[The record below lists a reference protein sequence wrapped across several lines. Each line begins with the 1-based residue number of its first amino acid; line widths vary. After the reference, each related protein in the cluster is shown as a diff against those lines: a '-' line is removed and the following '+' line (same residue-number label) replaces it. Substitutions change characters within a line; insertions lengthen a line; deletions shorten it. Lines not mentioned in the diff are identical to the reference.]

1 MKTIQVNVMTTDHH
15 LNEFIELDSET
26 MDELSKTAD
35 ELLEF
40 EHLDFDNTNY
50 LAKALFCLGRYDESI
65 KQFERMLSLKSD
77 DWQVMADIGINY
89 FKKKDYETAIKYF
102 SESLENNPD
111 NETALSYKMLSHEF
125 LKDYPKAIDCGERIL
140 KNNSKNTSV
149 INHLIDCHLKLKNY
163 DVCYYYINRADYK
176 DLYKKASILYESKRY
191 EECIKT
197 SVKLKTAESNH
208 LTGKAHHK
216 LGNTLK
222 AVKYLFKSYEKDP
235 NIDILFEISDI
246 YSEVWDY
253 PRSIHFLKI
262 VLTHDE
268 SNIKAHS
275 RIALAYLDSSNWH
288 DAVEY
293 AEKAL
298 EISKKVPQAYVT
310 LAEAYFQI
318 GGGDFEKP
326 KQIIDEGIS
335 ENPNSAELWVKKGDY
350 NYPYDMFT
358 FSDCY
363 EKAISLSPSDYSIYK
378 EYIRLLLLE
387 EEDETAKKYYNQMLF
402 VNPLFEK
409 SFEEFKKSTIWW

>member
-15 LNEFIELDSET
+15 LNNFIDLDSET

-35 ELLEF
+35 ELLEV

-50 LAKALFCLGRYDESI
+50 LVKALFCLGRYDESI

-77 DWQVMADIGINY
+77 NKEIMTNIGINY
-89 FKKKDYETAIKYF
+89 FKMQDYENAIKYF
-102 SESLENNPD
+102 SESLENDPD
-111 NETALSYKMLSHEF
+111 NETALSYKMLSYEF
-125 LKDYPKAIDCGERIL
+125 LMDYPKAIDCGERIL
-140 KNNSKNTSV
+140 KKNSKNTSV

-197 SVKLKTAESNH
+197 SVKLKTAESYH

-216 LGNTLK
+216 LGNTIK
-222 AVKYLFKSYEKDP
+222 AVKYLFKSYEKNP

-246 YSEVWDY
+246 YFEVWDY
-253 PRSIHFLKI
+253 PRSIHFLKM
-262 VLTHDE
+262 VLAHDE
-268 SNIKAHS
+268 TNVKAYNQ
-275 RIALAYLDSSNWH
+275 IASAYLNSSKWY

-293 AEKAL
+293 AEKTL
-298 EISKKVPQAYVT
+298 EISKKVPQAYIT

-318 GGGDFEKP
+318 HGGDFEKS

-335 ENPNSAELWVKKGDY
+335 ENPNSAKLWAQKGGYYYCDESY
-350 NYPYDMFT
+350 A
-358 FSDCY
+358 FSKAY
-363 EKAISLSPSDYSIYK
+363 EKAISLSPSDCSIYR
-378 EYIRLLLLE
+378 EYIYLLLLN
-387 EEDETAKKYYNQMLF
+387 EDDDIAKKVYNQMLLM
-402 VNPLFEK
+402 NPLYEK
-409 SFEEFKKSTIWW
+409 SFEELKKSMFL

>member
-1 MKTIQVNVMTTDHH
+1 MKTVQDNDMTTDHH
-15 LNEFIELDSET
+15 LNNFIKLDSKT

-35 ELLEF
+35 ELIEV
-40 EHLDFDNTNY
+40 EHLDFDNTRY

-102 SESLENNPD
+102 SESLEDNPD
-111 NETALSYKMLSHEF
+111 NETALSYKMISHEF
-125 LKDYPKAIDCGERIL
+125 LKDYSKAIDCGERIL
-140 KNNSKNTSV
+140 INNSKNTSV

-163 DVCYYYINRADYK
+163 DVCYYYINRVDYK

-197 SVKLKTAESNH
+197 AVKLKTAKSYH
-208 LTGKAHHK
+208 LAGKAHHK
-216 LGNTLK
+216 LGNTIK
-222 AVKYLFKSYEKDP
+222 AVKYLFKSYEKNP

-246 YSEVWDY
+246 YFEVWDN
-253 PRSIHFLKI
+253 PRSIHFLKM
-262 VLTHDE
+262 VLAHDE
-268 SNIKAHS
+268 SNIEAYSK
-275 RIALAYLDSSNWH
+275 IALTYLNSSNWY

-293 AEKAL
+293 AKKTL

-318 GGGDFEKP
+318 DGGDFERS

-335 ENPNSAELWVKKGDY
+335 ENPDSAKLWAKKGGYCYSDELCA
-350 NYPYDMFT
+350 
-358 FSDCY
+358 FSKPY
-363 EKAISLSPSDYSIYK
+363 EKAISLSPSDCSIYR
-378 EYIRLLLLE
+378 EYIYLLLLN
-387 EEDETAKKYYNQMLF
+387 EDDDVAKKVYNQMLLM
-402 VNPLFEK
+402 NPLYEK
-409 SFEEFKKSTIWW
+409 SFEELKKSMFL